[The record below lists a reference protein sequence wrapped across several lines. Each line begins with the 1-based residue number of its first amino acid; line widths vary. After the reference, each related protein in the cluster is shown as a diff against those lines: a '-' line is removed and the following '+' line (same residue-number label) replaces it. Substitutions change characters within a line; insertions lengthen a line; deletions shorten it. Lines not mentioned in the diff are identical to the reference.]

1 MVSQKLE
8 RIDEEF
14 IAKATDQAKKGQYL
28 TPIIVAD
35 RLVNDLY
42 ELTKRGF
49 GEVHDLGC
57 GPGGLSSAVLRKSSD
72 VRLVET
78 TLIPRR

>member
-14 IAKATDQAKKGQYL
+14 IAKATEQAKKGQYL

-35 RLVNDLY
+35 RLVDDLY
-42 ELTKRGF
+42 
-49 GEVHDLGC
+49 DL
-57 GPGGLSSAVLRKSSD
+57 
-72 VRLVET
+72 
-78 TLIPRR
+78 PRRALERCMTLDAARGDFLQQYLGSHLRFE